1 MQKYFYF
8 QRISLFYFKCR
19 VILKK
24 FFTSP
29 FFTSFCYHASLLH
42 KSRLPSIQFTK
53 QWIPQ
58 VKMPLDF
65 PYTTKYRK
73 YLCSISPRLFQGEKC
88 LSVCNLETE
97 SLCKFMVSV
106 ILTLE
111 VNKRSKVQVI
121 SFSGSQGKS
130 VAYIPTLV
138 PFLVTI
144 SYNTT

>member
-58 VKMPLDF
+58 VKIPLDF

-88 LSVCNLETE
+88 LFFLY
-97 SLCKFMVSV
+97 V
-106 ILTLE
+106 IQKQRVRASSWYQSFLPWRSIKEVKYKLYPFLE
-111 VNKRSKVQVI
+111 VRAKALHI
-121 SFSGSQGKS
+121 SQPWFPSQ
-130 VAYIPTLV
+130 
-138 PFLVTI
+138 
-144 SYNTT
+144 